1 MLDSEKRKR
10 WLELVVFPLLL
21 LPVLIFF
28 SRVMDPIPKGRA
40 DLVSERDA
48 YVAAALT
55 QPEDSIEVAVL
66 GDSEA
71 LVLLSPKMLWE
82 EAGIS
87 SYIAAQ
93 SGQTPSEA
101 YHTLR
106 ELVKRQTPKIIILEA
121 DLLVNDSNERR
132 ELIGM
137 FNTAA
142 YDIFPVFRYH
152 GKWKEMLGL
161 KEAEKIEH
169 YRGFGLRTD
178 VVPYTGGEYMQ
189 PTEQRTKILRSSLM
203 YLNRIRRICE
213 EKGCKLFLVSA
224 PAPMNFNRAKHNAI
238 RDYADQNGL
247 LYIDLNEKTQEL
259 GIDWNTDM
267 LDGGDH
273 VNVSGTEKITRYLA
287 KYLS

>member
-10 WLELVVFPLLL
+10 WLEFVVFPLLL

-28 SRVMDPIPKGRA
+28 SEMMNPIPKGRP

-55 QPEDSIEVAVL
+55 QPADSIGVAVL

-87 SYIAAQ
+87 SYIVAQ

-101 YHTLR
+101 YHALR
-106 ELVKRQTPKIIILEA
+106 DLVKTQSPKLVILET
-121 DLLVNDSNERR
+121 DLLVNDTNERR

-142 YDIFPVFRYH
+142 YDVFPVLRYH

-161 KEAEKIEH
+161 KEPEKIEH
-169 YRGFGLRTD
+169 YRGFALRTD

-189 PTEQRTKILRSSLM
+189 PTEKKTKILRSSLM
-203 YLNRIRRICE
+203 YLKRIRQICE
-213 EKGCKLFLVSA
+213 EKGSELLLVSA
-224 PAPMNFNRAKHNAI
+224 PAPMNFNYAKHNAI
-238 RDYADQNGL
+238 RDYADRNGL
-247 LYIDLNEKTQEL
+247 TYLDLNEKTEEL
-259 GIDWNTDM
+259 GIDWNKDM

-273 VNVSGTEKITRYLA
+273 VNVNGTEKITRYLME
-287 KYLS
+287 YLK